1 MVATMH
7 LPAALHDRLVDHAS
21 SERSAQLNIHAS
33 GHPLGCVV
41 LHRGRIAWAVCRQ
54 QTETLGA
61 YLRRLGKVSPA
72 QLEDV
77 GRQYAASQGRRKLGA
92 LLEES
97 GYIRRPVLR
106 RCLLLHTRMAL
117 AGFAR
122 QGEIEVVDG
131 QGPVVE
137 DEELTFSLEEIM
149 DTRVSR
155 RTNGTEGKEQRAG
168 RPALDSARCERL
180 LDDLLAVPGCR
191 AAAVI
196 SADGEILAGR
206 QPDGRADLTVLGV
219 AMVTVLEDS
228 ERAVEP
234 SALGGVR
241 LLLLECRQ
249 GMLLSRWL
257 DTQRWTLVAL
267 LLEPEGNLGMAK
279 YRLESAAETMA
290 DLLATSRSQPRS
302 AASGSGE
309 TG

>member
-1 MVATMH
+1 MAATMQ
-7 LPAALHDRLVDHAS
+7 LPAALHDSLIDHANR
-21 SERSAQLNIHAS
+21 ERSAQLNIQAG

-41 LHRGRIAWAVCRQ
+41 LHRGRIAWAVCRE

-61 YLRRLGKVSPA
+61 YLRRLGKVNQQ
-72 QLEDV
+72 QLEEV
-77 GRQYAASQGRRKLGA
+77 SRRYTACQGRRKLGA

-97 GYIRRPVLR
+97 GYIKRPVLR

-122 QGEIEVVDG
+122 QGELEVVDG
-131 QGPVVE
+131 RGPLVE

-149 DTRVSR
+149 DTRLSGR
-155 RTNGTEGKEQRAG
+155 SDGAERQEQRAG
-168 RPALDSARCERL
+168 RPALDSARCEGL

-219 AMVTVLEDS
+219 SMVTVLEDS

-257 DTQRWTLVAL
+257 DAQRWTLVAL
-267 LLEPEGNLGMAK
+267 LLDPEGNLGMAK
-279 YRLESAAETMA
+279 YRLENAAETMA
-290 DLLATSRSQPRS
+290 DLLAAGRPRTRS
-302 AASGSGE
+302 AAGDAGE
-309 TG
+309 AE

>member
-1 MVATMH
+1 MVATIH
-7 LPAALHDRLVDHAS
+7 LPAALRDSLTDHAS
-21 SERSAQLNIHAS
+21 GERSAQLTIRAS

-61 YLRRLGKVSPA
+61 YLRRLGKVNQA

-77 GRQYAASQGRRKLGA
+77 GRQYAACQGRRKLGA

-97 GYIRRPVLR
+97 GYIKRPVLR

-122 QGEIEVVDG
+122 QGELEVIDG
-131 QGPVVE
+131 RGPVVE

-149 DTRVSR
+149 DTRLNRQNDEAERQEHRS
-155 RTNGTEGKEQRAG
+155 G
-168 RPALDSARCERL
+168 RPVLDSARCERL
-180 LDDLLAVPGCR
+180 LDDLLAVAGCR

-219 AMVTVLEDS
+219 SMVTVLEDS

-257 DTQRWTLVAL
+257 DAHRWTLVAL
-267 LLEPEGNLGMAK
+267 LLDPEGNLGMAK

-290 DLLATSRSQPRS
+290 DMLAANRSQPRS
-302 AASGSGE
+302 TTSGPGESG
-309 TG
+309 